1 MLVACRLAGLS
12 ALEGR
17 YAGVRARAQFGG
29 GARRANGP
37 DMIRIAIS
45 QAAFD
50 AIIKTMPVDS
60 MGFEN
65 AVDEKGRRYRP
76 LAEPVDHR
84 PVEPDHPGA
93 RIRGRFTA

>member
-1 MLVACRLAGLS
+1 
-12 ALEGR
+12 
-17 YAGVRARAQFGG
+17 
-29 GARRANGP
+29 
-37 DMIRIAIS
+37 MIRIAIS